1 MEQMSVAHETDDG
14 PQELLHSNKEVVY
27 HFQPNCTAQS
37 GGNVVAPSITGSTIT
52 NLNFIITSTGQGSIV
67 SSKEASNHDTA
78 DISDDLKPQSDLN
91 ACHLTAACCKIL
103 EIGIHS
109 SEIRELDLGNNNITD
124 DGILV
129 LSDTLK
135 NSQLEKLRL
144 KSCNLTERSARV
156 WASVISSDANQL
168 KELDLS
174 HNDLMDVGVKELS
187 VGLGSPHC
195 KLEILM
201 LAWCSVTEEGCTFL
215 ASALNFSRLKELDL
229 SYNHPGPLGLQLLS
243 ALKEDPRCSLHELR
257 RLTFFRISC
266 GAMTLIHNFYIT
278 FTEPVYPGFWLGW
291 VDSTVYL

>member
-78 DISDDLKPQSDLN
+78 DISDDLKPQKDKITECQEELKAKLKRKFGYLLQGMN
-91 ACHLTAACCKIL
+91 ACNLTAACCKIL

-109 SEIRELDLGNNNITD
+109 SDIRELDLGNNNITD

-135 NSQLEKLRL
+135 NSKLEKLR
-144 KSCNLTERSARV
+144 
-156 WASVISSDANQL
+156 
-168 KELDLS
+168 
-174 HNDLMDVGVKELS
+174 
-187 VGLGSPHC
+187 
-195 KLEILM
+195 

-243 ALKEDPRCSLHELR
+243 ALKEDPRCSLHELSVEQCGESR
-257 RLTFFRISC
+257 ILPGPMKWRLTFFRISC
-266 GAMTLIHNFYIT
+266 GAMTLIHNFYTT